1 MEDGDGRRVPSTPLT
16 VEDAAAQDG
25 DAAAVRAATE
35 AQRKRL
41 FALRADGT
49 IGDAAFQR
57 VEEELDWAEL
67 DWEQLIQAGQR
78 SSGEG

>member
-1 MEDGDGRRVPSTPLT
+1 VS
-16 VEDAAAQDG
+16 VEDAATRDG

-49 IGDAAFQR
+49 IGAAAFQR

-67 DWEQLIQAGQR
+67 DWAQLLQAGQR